1 MRACAFSFMRKDTC
15 TPRRSVST
23 RRYAPIGSAN
33 IDIRSFT
40 INYELNTVIYDERIA
55 QDCSRISRVI
65 LRTAPEFDQ
74 SGCDKRKIPV
84 RFRDSMA
91 RLVSPLL

>member
-55 QDCSRISRVI
+55 QELQQDFARDLADC
-65 LRTAPEFDQ
+65 T
-74 SGCDKRKIPV
+74 GV
-84 RFRDSMA
+84 RSKWMR
-91 RLVSPLL
+91 